1 MKLIHN
7 KVYSCVY
14 KRSPVIFKF
23 DEETPDSAKHIYAR
37 RVYQDDSW
45 DFWKDSN
52 KLKEAT
58 PEDSHWLNVCIER
71 EEFVSKKEALK
82 TFNKEVSISIDL

>member
-14 KRSPVIFKF
+14 KGSFVIFKF
-23 DEETPDSAKHIYAR
+23 DEETPESAKHIYER
-37 RVYQDDSW
+37 RIYDSDSR

-52 KLKEAT
+52 KLKKAD
-58 PEDSHWLNVCIER
+58 PKDAHWLNVCIEK
-71 EEFVSKKEALK
+71 EKFVSKKEALK
-82 TFNKEVSISIDL
+82 TFNQEVSLSFEL

>member
-14 KRSPVIFKF
+14 EGVSAIFKF
-23 DEETPDSAKHIYAR
+23 DEETPYSAKHIFAR
-37 RVYQDDSW
+37 RIYHDDSW

-58 PEDSHWLNVCIER
+58 PEDTHWLNVCIEK
-71 EEFVSKKEALK
+71 EKFVSKKEALK
-82 TFNKEVSISIDL
+82 TFNQEVSLSFEL